1 MASSISIFGS
11 INMDLVVYCSTEPL
25 KGETIIGDSFETFQ
39 GGKGAN
45 QAVAVSRLGSSV
57 SLIGKVGSDVFGQQ
71 LLKILGDENIDISM
85 LKEHSGESGTAF
97 IYVYK
102 ETSENQIIVIPG
114 ANSYAEETQIDDQT
128 LSSTD
133 IVVSQLET
141 RPQETQK
148 LFSRSRKFHCYTILN
163 TAPAIGVSE
172 RLIEESDLLVMNE
185 SELSTLSGDQIFS
198 GSSYKVI
205 DESIKKVL
213 SSNSKSAIVTL
224 GSRGAYV
231 FEKQKGTFLSGL
243 EVVAIDSTGS
253 GDCFVGA
260 LASHYSNHGHLLDA
274 ANFANQAASLS
285 VMKKGASAS
294 MPYLNEVVNPSQ
306 IT

>member
-71 LLKILGDENIDISM
+71 LLKILADENIDISM

-213 SSNSKSAIVTL
+213 SSNSKSAIVTV

-231 FEKQKGTFLSGL
+231 SEKQKGKSLSGL
-243 EVVAIDSTGS
+243 EVVAIASTGS

-294 MPYLNEVVNPSQ
+294 MPYLNEVVNPS
-306 IT
+306 